1 MTPESPGAP
10 SRVGR
15 DRLRGWVVL
24 AWSAASMAVFFLAS
38 LPSMLLAGGA
48 GPSIWMA
55 RRLWSPSSLRLSGVR
70 LEVVREGPLPAGP
83 AIYAANHES
92 ALDVFAL
99 VMAIPGDLRFLAKR
113 ELFRIPVFG
122 WYLRLAGFVEVD
134 RRDRARALESLRRAA
149 ARVRA
154 GTSLVVF
161 PEGTRSRD
169 GRVHP
174 FKKGPFVL
182 ALEAGVPVVPIAVV
196 GAGAVTPKSRIE
208 VHPGPIRVVLGEPV
222 HPASHPDRDG
232 LLREVRRRIIVM
244 HRAHGGLGG
253 DEEDA
258 IAAPGVEG
266 SSRSA

>member
-1 MTPESPGAP
+1 MTPASPRARGP
-10 SRVGR
+10 SCRA
-15 DRLRGWVVL
+15 RLRGGIVL
-24 AWSAASMAVFFLAS
+24 AWSAASMVVFFLAS
-38 LPSMLLAGGA
+38 LPSMLITGGA
-48 GPSIWMA
+48 GRSLWMA
-55 RRLWSPSSLRLSGVR
+55 RRLWSPSALRLSGVR
-70 LEVVREGPLPAGP
+70 LEVLREGALPAGP

-99 VMAIPGDLRFLAKR
+99 VVAVPGDLRFLAKR

-134 RRDRARALESLRRAA
+134 RRDRARALASLRRAA
-149 ARVRA
+149 AQVRA
-154 GTSLVVF
+154 GTSLAVF

-182 ALEAGVPVVPIAVV
+182 ALEAGVPVVPIAIV
-196 GAGAVTPKSRIE
+196 GAGAVTPKNHVE
-208 VHPGPIRVVLGEPV
+208 VHPGPIRVILGEPV
-222 HPASHPDRDG
+222 DPASHPDRDG
-232 LLREVRRRIIVM
+232 LLREVRRRIIAM

-258 IAAPGVEG
+258 IAALGVEG
-266 SSRSA
+266 SSRRG